1 MTISRRL
8 WKPGMIFVAGTAFA
22 AAWLIRGR
30 QSWDL
35 ALISEVTILIA
46 AIATYIRGG
55 QGTEE
60 GALAASQ
67 RDERQQL
74 INQRSRALA
83 GNVAMVASFLGVT
96 VAVAV
101 NGTWWWP
108 CAAIFGVTGFAYL
121 YGLSTFGVGEE
132 GPADDEAEPG
142 GGEEGPAGNEAGP
155 AGRKA
160 NYGSEVRSQVT
171 S

>member
-1 MTISRRL
+1 MRTFIRPRL
-8 WKPGMIFVAGTAFA
+8 WKPGVIFVAGTAFA

-35 ALISEVTILIA
+35 AIITEVTILIA
-46 AIATYIRGG
+46 AAAAYIRGG
-55 QGTEE
+55 RDTEE

-74 INQRSRALA
+74 VNQRSRALA
-83 GNVAMVASFLGVT
+83 GTVAFIASFLGLT

-108 CAAIFGVTGFAYL
+108 CAAIFGITGFSYL

-132 GPADDEAEPG
+132 GPAEDEEEPG
-142 GGEEGPAGNEAGP
+142 GGDANSGYEA
-155 AGRKA
+155 
-160 NYGSEVRSQVT
+160 RSPVT
-171 S
+171 L